1 MLFEASNWGGYSSG
15 SEDGAPV
22 ATTTATVNNKYDL
35 PQRLYPIKYQDHK
48 SAYTKVLYDVEGN
61 ALKSDSGVCL
71 SVHRKE
77 MKEAFDSNQVRFIH
91 YMSSEPNYRYFVTSE
106 TQLQM
111 FQKHRDHGAPD
122 KKVYHVYLDE
132 DADRH
137 SPFYR
142 RHFLDAA
149 N

>member
-1 MLFEASNWGGYSSG
+1 MLFDTPNWGGYSSG
-15 SEDGAPV
+15 SDDGAPAQPTV
-22 ATTTATVNNKYDL
+22 TANK
-35 PQRLYPIKYQDHK
+35 QESSTRLYPIKYQGHK
-48 SAYTKVLYDVEGN
+48 SPYAKVLYDVEGN
-61 ALKSDSGVCL
+61 PLKSDRDVYL

-77 MKEAFDSNQVRFIH
+77 MKEAFDSNQLRFIH

-106 TQLQM
+106 SQLQN
-111 FQKHRDHGAPD
+111 FQKHRDHGAPSN
-122 KKVYHVYLDE
+122 KVYHVYLDE
-132 DADRH
+132 DANLH